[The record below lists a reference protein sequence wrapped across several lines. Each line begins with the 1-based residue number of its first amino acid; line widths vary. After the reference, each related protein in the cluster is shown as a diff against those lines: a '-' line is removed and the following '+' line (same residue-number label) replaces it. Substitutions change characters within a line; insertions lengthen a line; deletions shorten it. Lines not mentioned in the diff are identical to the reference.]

1 MIQQFLSEL
10 RQFLPSERVYTD
22 ELRTLG
28 WGTDAS
34 FYRQIPQV
42 VIRSD
47 GEEEISKIVQLC
59 QKYKLPFTFR
69 AAGTSLSGQS
79 CTDSVLIVA
88 GKHWEKYEIGEN
100 QDTIKLQ
107 PGIVGGR
114 VNDILKPYGR
124 VFPPDPASIGSAM
137 VGGIVINNASG
148 MNCGVHANSDRMI
161 IDAACGLLLAAY
173 RAGGKVLVCGN
184 GGSAAD
190 AEHIVGELMK
200 KFRKHRPIPKE
211 VESKLRPEIASK
223 LEGALPAISL
233 VSMSGITT
241 AVANDV
247 AWETAFAQQ
256 VLGLARPG
264 DVLIALSTS
273 GNSANCVAAAEVMKA
288 MGGTAI
294 AFTGARESKLSRICD
309 VSVRVPETE
318 TYKVQ
323 ELHLPVYHALCAAI
337 EEEMF

>member
-1 MIQQFLSEL
+1 M
-10 RQFLPSERVYTD
+10 
-22 ELRTLG
+22 G
-28 WGTDAS
+28 
-34 FYRQIPQV
+34 
-42 VIRSD
+42 
-47 GEEEISKIVQLC
+47 
-59 QKYKLPFTFR
+59 
-69 AAGTSLSGQS
+69 
-79 CTDSVLIVA
+79 
-88 GKHWEKYEIGEN
+88 
-100 QDTIKLQ
+100 
-107 PGIVGGR
+107 
-114 VNDILKPYGR
+114 
-124 VFPPDPASIGSAM
+124 DPA
-137 VGGIVINNASG
+137 ASG
-148 MNCGVHANSDRMI
+148 VMADLYARHPALTACRED
-161 IDAACGLLLAAY
+161 IDAAFGLLIAAY

-241 AVANDV
+241 AFANDV
-247 AWETAFAQQ
+247 AWETVFAQQ

-288 MGGTAI
+288 VGGAAI
-294 AFTGARESKLSRICD
+294 AFTGARESRLSEICD
-309 VSVRVPETE
+309 VSVRVPEIE